1 MHYYVVHVTWLL
13 LQRGTLKGI
22 HPEHEV
28 MAMIIKS
35 YKNSFSQQC
44 EMMPWKDTIWAV
56 PFRQYSTQNNS
67 IWPCPCSI
75 KFGTQANTFNTRG
88 YLPKLTLPQRYM
100 LCIYF
105 IINFRFAES
114 LFLVFCLL
122 SNIQT
127 LCEPAPQPACMTI
140 KQESKIPLVHTC
152 FKTHTSLSMQPF
164 STWFPS
170 LRSWFCSG

>member
-1 MHYYVVHVTWLL
+1 MHSYVVHVTWFLL
-13 LQRGTLKGI
+13 ERGTLKGI

-44 EMMPWKDTIWAV
+44 KKMMPWKDTIWAV

-67 IWPCPCSI
+67 IWLCPCSI

-88 YLPKLTLPQRYM
+88 YLPKLTLPQWYVLYPCHYKLQICREPFPGLY
-100 LCIYF
+100 
-105 IINFRFAES
+105 
-114 LFLVFCLL
+114 LVY
-122 SNIQT
+122 NIQT

-140 KQESKIPLVHTC
+140 KQESKIPKVHTC

-170 LRSWFCSG
+170 LRFWFFSG